1 MAYQKIKG
9 TLDFVGIDAKKRRYV
24 EKEIRKIMKAYNLEE
39 IITPT
44 FEQTEVFSRSSGE
57 SSDVVTKEMY
67 TFKDKGDRSI
77 TLRPEG
83 TASVVR
89 AFLENKL
96 YALPGIKKYFYNMPM
111 YRYER
116 PQAGRFREFVQF
128 GVEFFGEASY
138 LLDVDVIT
146 LADNIFKKLGMTG
159 KYYVAVNTIGDF
171 ESRESYQKALRE
183 YFNKHIDSLCSD
195 CKNRLEKNPM
205 RILDCKV
212 DKDNPILKNAPKI
225 KDYLNESSK
234 EYFENFLKAL
244 DYLGIDYVVNDNLV
258 RGLDYYTDTVFEF
271 ISKGDDNDSVKSL
284 KGIAICAGGRYT
296 GLTKTLGGPDIPGIG
311 FAFGVERVTSLL
323 DYYNLLPDLEAKVDI
338 CLLSLDPE
346 SKLFALN
353 LVNKLRREGIVCEI
367 DYVNNNLKPQFKLSD
382 RVKSRLIGI
391 IGETERNNNIINIKN
406 PLTGEQENIK
416 VDSLVEYIKQ
426 LYY

>member
-9 TLDFVGIDAKKRRYV
+9 TLDFIGLDAKKRRYV
-24 EKEIRKIMKAYNLEE
+24 ENEIRKIMKSYNLEE

-116 PQAGRFREFVQF
+116 PQAGRYREFVQF

-138 LLDVDVIT
+138 LLDVDVIS

-171 ESRESYQKALRE
+171 ESRANYQKALKE
-183 YFNKHIDSLCSD
+183 YFSEHIDSLCSD
-195 CKNRLEKNPM
+195 CKNRLDKNPM

-212 DKDNPILKNAPKI
+212 DKDSPILKNAPKI
-225 KDYLNESSK
+225 KDYLNDKSK
-234 EYFENFLKAL
+234 EYFDNFLKAL
-244 DYLGIDYVVNDNLV
+244 DYLNIDYVVDNNLV

-271 ISKGDDNDSVKSL
+271 ISKGDDNDQVKSL
-284 KGIAICAGGRYT
+284 KGSAICAGGRYT
-296 GLTKTLGGPDIPGIG
+296 GLTNTLGGPDIPGIG
-311 FAFGVERVTSLL
+311 FAFGVERITSLL

-353 LVNKLRREGIVCEI
+353 LTNKLRQEGIVCEI

-382 RVKSRLIGI
+382 RVKSRFIGI
-391 IGETERNNNIINIKN
+391 IGENERNTNVVNVKN
-406 PLTGEQENIK
+406 PLNGTQENVSVNDLI
-416 VDSLVEYIKQ
+416 DYIKNNK
-426 LYY
+426 